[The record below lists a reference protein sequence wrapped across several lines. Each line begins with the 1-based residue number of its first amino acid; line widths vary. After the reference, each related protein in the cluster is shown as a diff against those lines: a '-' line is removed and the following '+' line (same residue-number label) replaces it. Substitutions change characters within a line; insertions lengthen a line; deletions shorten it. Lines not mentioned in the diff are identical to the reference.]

1 MKVVLCLAVLAVV
14 CHQAVVADGQQG
26 GQKVAEWS
34 DKSVANAVGGAVS
47 NDVPSRQERAA
58 KENKK
63 EKKEKKVRA
72 DNCKYSKGAWSECDP
87 KTNMRTRTF
96 TLKKGDVTNC
106 EQTRVIEKK
115 CKKGKSGCQYEK
127 GTWSSCS
134 TPQNQ
139 MSRTDR
145 LKPGSDPSCEATR
158 QVTRNCKNK
167 QGKENKQKGNSSGR
181 RNKQ

>member
-1 MKVVLCLAVLAVV
+1 MKVILCATLLAVV
-14 CHQAVVADGQQG
+14 CHQAVMAEGQG
-26 GQKVAEWS
+26 GQQKVAEWS
-34 DKSVANAVGGAVS
+34 DKSQASAVASTNS
-47 NDVPSRQERAA
+47 NDVPPSRQERAA
-58 KENKK
+58 KEVKK

-72 DNCKYSKGAWSECDP
+72 DNCKYVKGAWSECDP

-96 TLKKGDVTNC
+96 TLKKGDPSNC
-106 EQTRVIEKK
+106 EATRVIEKK

-127 GTWSSCS
+127 GTWSSC
-134 TPQNQ
+134 TPTNQ

-167 QGKENKQKGNSSGR
+167 QGKENKQKGNSNNR
-181 RNKQ
+181 RNRQ